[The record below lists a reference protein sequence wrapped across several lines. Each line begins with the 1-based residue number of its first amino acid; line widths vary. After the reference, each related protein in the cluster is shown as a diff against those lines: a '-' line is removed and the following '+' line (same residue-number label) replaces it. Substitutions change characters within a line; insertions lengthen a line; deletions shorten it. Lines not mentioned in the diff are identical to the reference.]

1 MNTPN
6 PRTSFSSRVR
16 ARTEIA
22 RRVLAAAAVA
32 LLLAPVASTQT
43 GCDTYYAPPSV
54 DIDGLEQGVLHDPGA
69 PIVLDF
75 GKPIQPDTLRFEIIK
90 YEADDLGNL
99 PDERGDDSVSLRS
112 IYAYD
117 AVEGTERGGRSA
129 LSDDG
134 TQFVITPQARMP
146 VGTKLA
152 LVVEPGLK
160 STHGEDTRV
169 RHRVLFGYDFSCK
182 NGKGTKLVP
191 SGVYF
196 ALLEVEKPVGAQVQ
210 LYANLQIDPV
220 TGLFRGQFTNADR
233 STTQKCPSSC
243 SSAQVCR
250 LLPSPACVAPS
261 TRAGS
266 VDEFPDYVPNDAP
279 PTGYSFTVTGCI
291 EDQTDGTAAFLS
303 APATMVVTQPAVTIE
318 ALVMTAA
325 FEKDKSGV
333 LRASGSVTG
342 DEVLLGQGPLGP
354 GSGTI
359 TVRALD
365 QKIVPPGVPAPPAAS
380 Q

>member
-1 MNTPN
+1 M
-6 PRTSFSSRVR
+6 RTFLPFLALFCSLVV
-16 ARTEIA
+16 IA
-22 RRVLAAAAVA
+22 
-32 LLLAPVASTQT
+32 TQA
-43 GCDTYYAPPSV
+43 GCDTYYAPPSI

-75 GKPIQPDTLRFEIIK
+75 GKPIQPDTLKLSIVR
-90 YEADDLGNL
+90 YDADDVGNL
-99 PDERGDDSVSLRS
+99 PDERGDNSVTLKP

-117 AVEGTERGGRSA
+117 PDAGIEIGGHSA
-129 LSDDG
+129 LSDDA
-134 TQFVITPQARMP
+134 TQFVIMPLARMP

-191 SGVYF
+191 NGVYF

-210 LYANLQIDPV
+210 LYGDLQIDPA

-233 STTQKCPSSC
+233 NTHQMCPASC
-243 SSAQVCR
+243 SSSQVCR
-250 LLPSPACVAPS
+250 LLPAPACVAPS
-261 TRAGS
+261 QRAGS
-266 VDEFPDYVPNDAP
+266 VDEYPDYLPNVTP

-291 EDQTDGTAAFLS
+291 EDQPDGTAAFLS
-303 APATMVVTQPAVTIE
+303 APATMVVTSPAVTIE

-325 FEKDKSGV
+325 FEKDKSGL

-342 DEVLLGQGPLGP
+342 DQVLLGAGPLGP
-354 GSGTI
+354 GTGTI
-359 TVRALD
+359 NLRGID
-365 QKIVPPGVPAPPAAS
+365 PKSVPPGVPAPPPAS

>member
-1 MNTPN
+1 M
-6 PRTSFSSRVR
+6 RTF
-16 ARTEIA
+16 
-22 RRVLAAAAVA
+22 LP
-32 LLLAPVASTQT
+32 LLALFCSLVVIAAQA
-43 GCDTYYAPPSV
+43 GCDTYHAPPSI

-75 GKPIQPDTLRFEIIK
+75 GKPIQPDTLKVSIVR
-90 YEADDLGNL
+90 YEADDVGNL
-99 PDERGDDSVSLRS
+99 SDERGDDSVPLKP

-117 AVEGTERGGRSA
+117 PDAGIETGGHSA
-129 LSDDG
+129 LSDDA
-134 TQFVITPQARMP
+134 TQFVITPLARMP

-191 SGVYF
+191 NGVYF

-210 LYANLQIDPV
+210 LYGDLLIDPA

-233 STTQKCPSSC
+233 NTQQMCPSSC
-243 SSAQVCR
+243 SSSQVCR

-261 TRAGS
+261 QRAGS
-266 VDEFPDYVPNDAP
+266 VDEYPDYLPNVTP

-291 EDQTDGTAAFLS
+291 EDQPDGTAAFLS
-303 APATMVVTQPAVTIE
+303 APATMVVTSPAVTIE

-325 FEKDKSGV
+325 FEKDKSGL

-342 DEVLLGQGPLGP
+342 DQVLLGAGPLGP

-359 TVRALD
+359 NLRAID
-365 QKIVPPGVPAPPAAS
+365 PKSAPPGVPPPPPAS